1 MRGTVAK
8 RLRKQAFKIWN
19 YLRQRDRYKGI
30 KLRSVYKNVKKDYY
44 SGSEL
49 LNARAI

>member
-19 YLRQRDRYKGI
+19 HLRQRLKGL
-30 KLRSVYKNVKKDYY
+30 KYRTVYKHVKKDYY
-44 SGSEL
+44 AGNEL
-49 LNARAI
+49 ANESAL